1 MKKVLLMVTVLAI
14 SSLFSMAVA
23 QTPPASKYFAKCPPK
38 SAILTLADATKM
50 VEGMLAK
57 SHPGYTISDVEV
69 IEEYKGGGYE
79 FEAESMTSRIS
90 LDYYISL
97 CGEVKGPFQDR

>member
-14 SSLFSMAVA
+14 SSLFSLAIA
-23 QTPPASKYFAKCPPK
+23 KDAAPSKYFAKCPPK
-38 SAILTLADATKM
+38 SATVTLADATKM
-50 VEGMLAK
+50 VEGLLAK
-57 SHPGYTISDVEV
+57 SHPGYAISDMEV

-79 FEAESMTSRIS
+79 FEAESATSRIS
-90 LDYYISL
+90 IDYYISL

>member
-1 MKKVLLMVTVLAI
+1 MKKVLLMVTVLVT
-14 SSLFSMAVA
+14 SSLFSLAIA
-23 QTPPASKYFAKCPPK
+23 KNIPESKYFAKCPPK
-38 SAILTLADATKM
+38 SATLTLADATKM

-69 IEEYKGGGYE
+69 IEEYKGGGFE
-79 FEAESMTSRIS
+79 IEAESATSRIS
-90 LDYYISL
+90 LDFYISL